1 MSRRKSVP
9 VFAIVMALI
18 AVLGLGYALFART
31 VKGTTPPEL
40 DKYRKLYLSRPEP
53 GGTVHRDI
61 AYKKGLFRTQRLDIY
76 MPTGTWNTW
85 ATETTAAEGVPAVV
99 FVHGGSWMHGSKE
112 DIRIIDRFVGKM
124 RDEGWAFIAMDY
136 VSGPA
141 GLLGAPERNVQAALN
156 WIRENASGYGIAPDN
171 LGLYSVS
178 AGSHLTL
185 TALNGSETPS
195 EDWRFWL
202 SECGPVDLVAMANG
216 ESILAAETLARIPNR
231 YLRKHSPVL
240 YIDTELPPT
249 ALVHGDEDLMVALPQ
264 SERLAERLSV
274 YGTEVTLKIIPG
286 GDHGFFGNT
295 QEEWMEMEDGF
306 IPFMGQN
313 FLR

>member
-1 MSRRKSVP
+1 MTRRNSVL
-9 VFAIVMALI
+9 VSAIVLLLI
-18 AVLGLGYALFART
+18 AVLAVGYAVFARA
-31 VKGTTPPEL
+31 VKGATPAEL
-40 DKYRKLYLSRPEP
+40 DKYRKLYSARPEP
-53 GGTVHRDI
+53 GGTVYRDI
-61 AYKKGLFRTQRLDIY
+61 QYKKGLFREQKLDIY
-76 MPTGTWNTW
+76 MPTG
-85 ATETTAAEGVPAVV
+85 TTAAEGVPAVV

-141 GLLGAPERNVQAALN
+141 GLLDAPTRNVQAALA
-156 WIRENASGYGIAPDN
+156 WIKEHASDYRIDPEN

-185 TALNGSETPS
+185 TALNDSEAPI

-202 SECGPVDLVAMANG
+202 SECGPMDLVAMADG
-216 ESILAAETLARIPNR
+216 ESILAAESLARIPNR

-240 YIDTELPPT
+240 YIDAALPPT
-249 ALVHGDEDLMVALPQ
+249 ALVHGDADLMVALPQ

-274 YGTEVTLKIIPG
+274 YGTDVTLKIIPG

-295 QEEWMEMEDGF
+295 QEEWMEMEDDF
-306 IPFMGQN
+306 IPFMRKN
-313 FLR
+313 FLH